1 MFQAYGLYGHIAA
14 NRTRS
19 VFLLAAF
26 VALLHALL
34 FSFLIILEAL
44 SGGSTEEIISAAAAG
59 FAGAWPVAAAAAA
72 LWFVIAWF
80 SHQALIRMA
89 TGAKVVTRAE
99 ASKLYNALENLCISR
114 GITMPRLQIIE
125 TPARNAYA
133 SGLREGQYVIAVTR
147 GLIDALEP
155 PELEAVLA
163 HELTHIRNKDAQLM
177 VIAVI
182 FAGVFAF
189 FGDIIIGRWDF
200 PYGWSPTR
208 KPYGD
213 SGLDSSGS
221 SGSSSGSGGRISWP
235 SSSGGSSD
243 SRSGKRGRDGD
254 GIGGA
259 LLAIAIAIAII
270 LISWGISTLIRLA
283 LSRSREY
290 LADAGSVELTKN
302 PDAMISALRKIEGRA
317 VYNVPSRME
326 SFFIENPVSSGVFGL
341 FSTHPAIEDR
351 IAALTKFAGGVDRH
365 PVEGGESTAGLAR

>member
-1 MFQAYGLYGHIAA
+1 MFKAYGLFGHIQV
-14 NRTRS
+14 NRVRS
-19 VFLLAAF
+19 LFLLAAF

-34 FSFLIILEAL
+34 FSFLMIIEAL
-44 SGGSTEEIISAAAAG
+44 SGGNLDDIISAAAG
-59 FAGAWPVAAAAAA
+59 DFAGAWPVAAAAAA

-89 TGAKVVTRAE
+89 TGARAVTRPE
-99 ASKLYNALENLCISR
+99 APKLYDALENLCISR

-147 GLIDALEP
+147 GLIDGLTP
-155 PELEAVLA
+155 DELEAVLA

-189 FGDIIIGRWDF
+189 FGDILIGHWDF

-208 KPYGD
+208 KSGDSELGD
-213 SGLDSSGS
+213 SGSH
-221 SGSSSGSGGRISWP
+221 SSGSGGRISWP
-235 SSSGGSSD
+235 SSSGGSGR
-243 SRSGKRGRDGD
+243 SRSGDGKREGD
-254 GIGGA
+254 GITGA

-270 LISWGISTLIRLA
+270 LISWGISMLIRLA

-302 PDAMISALRKIEGRA
+302 PDAMISALRKIEGNA
-317 VYNVPSRME
+317 VYDVPSRME
-326 SFFIENPVSSGVFGL
+326 TFFIENPVSAGVFGV
-341 FSTHPAIEDR
+341 FSTHPSVKDR
-351 IAALTKFAGGVDRH
+351 VAALVKYAGGVDRSGAEDQRIGH
-365 PVEGGESTAGLAR
+365 KFD